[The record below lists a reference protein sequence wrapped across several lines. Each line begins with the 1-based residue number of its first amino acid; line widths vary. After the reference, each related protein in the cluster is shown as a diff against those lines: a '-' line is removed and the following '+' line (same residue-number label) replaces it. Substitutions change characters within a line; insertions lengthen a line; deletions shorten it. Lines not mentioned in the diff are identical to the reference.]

1 MLAACGQASMG
12 GGMFGSF
19 ILDVA
24 VGMVFI
30 YLLLS
35 LVASGVNEILAS
47 IVQSRAANLERGL
60 RSLFSGDSISAGA
73 LSLVDNIY
81 NHGLIRGLYPDPV
94 KDLGDD
100 SPLGWVSRLRLWM
113 QKRVGIA
120 PGQAISGIKN
130 PLLLPSY
137 IPARAFALAMI
148 DILNKDKFNGKTA
161 IQNIED
167 FLSSHHQQFAKNKAV
182 EALLTLAID
191 AKYDAKKEEEKLQRF
206 QANLENWYND
216 AMDRVSGWYK
226 RYTQRVLL
234 IVGLVLAV
242 AFNVNSINIA
252 HLLWVDRDVRTGL
265 ANAAADY
272 WKSHQPLATTTNGQG
287 TNESGGDQGNGSQ
300 ASASTTAQASGQAPS
315 SPATDSASADQT
327 GTAQQTGGTAPTSA
341 QPVAPDSTGLEAE
354 KKLAGQLRSSVQAFT
369 DVSNEYLLP
378 VGWRHSRCDYVKWW
392 TGDPS
397 GMSLNALVTL
407 AGWLITAGAL
417 SLGASFWFDMLNKIM
432 VVRNTVKP
440 QEKSAPEGSK
450 D

>member
-1 MLAACGQASMG
+1 
-12 GGMFGSF
+12 MFGSF

-24 VGMVFI
+24 IGMVFI

-73 LSLVDNIY
+73 LSLVDDIY

-94 KDLGDD
+94 KDLGDN
-100 SPLGWVSRLRLWM
+100 SPLGWVSKLRLWL
-113 QKRVGIA
+113 QKLVGMASTKTIV
-120 PGQAISGIKN
+120 GVNN

-137 IPARAFALAMI
+137 IPARTFALAMI

-167 FLSSHHQQFAKNKAV
+167 FLSSHRQQFAKNKAV

-234 IVGLVLAV
+234 IVGLVLAI
-242 AFNVNSINIA
+242 AFNVNSISIA
-252 HLLWVDRDVRTGL
+252 HLLWVDRDIRDGMVS
-265 ANAAADY
+265 AATDY
-272 WKSHQPLATTTNGQG
+272 LKDHPNPPTANGQPA
-287 TNESGGDQGNGSQ
+287 EP
-300 ASASTTAQASGQAPS
+300 TT
-315 SPATDSASADQT
+315 
-327 GTAQQTGGTAPTSA
+327 
-341 QPVAPDSTGLEAE
+341 E
-354 KKLAGQLRSSVQAFT
+354 KALVERMESSVNA
-369 DVSNEYLLP
+369 VNEVTTKYLLP
-378 VGWRHSRCDYVKWW
+378 VGWRHSRSDYAKWW
-392 TGDPS
+392 SENPS
-397 GMSLNALVTL
+397 RMALEALVVL

-440 QEKSAPEGSK
+440 QEKSQTDPSK
-450 D
+450 DN